1 MQQLLGGPREAL
13 ADDLGVEAAETLVR
27 DTLSL
32 QWGTKV
38 RHGLEVLDSTDSLLS
53 DVTVDLEAG
62 EVVWAYRPP
71 DRLDGKVNEAAEVRR
86 TASVTIATE
95 IDAESYRWRPWT
107 ELQASDGTWIRFNLG
122 VFVSTNPPAN
132 DDGYIVRRTLKLAD
146 KTYRYRTRELEDTV
160 VVPAG
165 TNPVTYIIAS
175 LTAVFG
181 ETSFAIPSTTVT
193 LTDPMVFPGG
203 TSYLAMYNALLQ
215 VCAFDQ
221 LTVDED
227 QGRPRSVALADLA
240 GQGAEWEYGPGEGKI
255 KIEGSVEP
263 LIEHLPNVVRF
274 VARQG
279 PSLASEGNGITTVRN
294 QSTGPSSIDQRGEEI
309 LQRVEVDAEDQDELD
324 AIAAADAQRWF
335 AGGGLRFT
343 GRIGLNPLHSDRD
356 VIRLTKPRLGLSG
369 LWLPTEWRYP
379 LRVVASEDDVLM
391 AITCEKRVA

>member
-1 MQQLLGGPREAL
+1 MQQLLGGPRSAL
-13 ADDLGVEAAETLVR
+13 DADLVT

-32 QWGTKV
+32 QYGTKV
-38 RHGLEVLDSTDSLLS
+38 RHGVEVLDTADVLTD
-53 DVTVDLEAG
+53 DVTVALIDG

-86 TASVTIATE
+86 TASITIGPTD
-95 IDAESYRWRPWT
+95 IDPESYRYRAWT

-122 VFVSTNPPAN
+122 VFVSTNPPVD
-132 DDGYIVRRTLKLAD
+132 DDGLVVTRSLKLAD

-160 VVPAG
+160 VVPSG
-165 TNPVTYIIAS
+165 TNPVSYVVAS
-175 LTAVFG
+175 LTSVFG
-181 ETSFAIPSTTVT
+181 ETAFALPSTTVT
-193 LTDPMVFPGG
+193 LTSAMVFEAG

-227 QGRPRSVALADLA
+227 LGRPRSVALEQLA

-255 KIEGSVEP
+255 KVEGKVEP

-279 PSLASEGNGITTVRN
+279 PSLAAEGNGITTVRN

-309 LQRVEVDAEDQDELD
+309 LQRVVVDAEDQDELD

-356 VIRLTKPRLGLSG
+356 VVELTKPRLGLSG
-369 LWLPTEWRYP
+369 VWLPTEWRYP
-379 LRVVASEDDVLM
+379 LRPLTGEEDALM
-391 AITCEKRVA
+391 QITCEKRVV